1 MVDLRAGEHVPGPP
15 ARAGLTTVLL
25 CPFELDTGPGRGQG
39 GPFTSPQPGPTGCS
53 GHAPCTRSE
62 GKLRDP
68 RGDRGGS
75 VPAPPPL
82 LDHERVQRRK
92 GTETGPRAEPRPGG
106 EGHAQRGRRG
116 PQTGL
121 GPILAPTTVLSVSSV
136 CRPVKPSVIRM
147 DLSIRCRAWRA
158 CPPGPVG
165 VSAWACPSVHPR
177 PPWPLTDGERAV
189 PCRLRPHI
197 LGSRAAVPGPPA
209 AVLGTCAHGGPP
221 WISPRFGAPSPAR
234 SRAGAAGHSGS
245 AVQWF

>member
-1 MVDLRAGEHVPGPP
+1 MDLRAGEHVPGPP

-25 CPFELDTGPGRGQG
+25 CPFELDTGSGRGQG

-75 VPAPPPL
+75 VPAPLPL

-106 EGHAQRGRRG
+106 KGRAQRGRRG

-121 GPILAPTTVLSVSSV
+121 GPILAPTTVLSLCSV

-158 CPPGPVG
+158 CPPGRPRCFCVG
-165 VSAWACPSVHPR
+165 LSLRPSSSSLATYRWREGGSVPAEAPHPGEQSCCPR
-177 PPWPLTDGERAV
+177 PPS
-189 PCRLRPHI
+189 CRPGHLRP
-197 LGSRAAVPGPPA
+197 R
-209 AVLGTCAHGGPP
+209 
-221 WISPRFGAPSPAR
+221 GAPLDFSPIW
-234 SRAGAAGHSGS
+234 SSEPCVQPAGAAGHSGS
-245 AVQWF
+245 AVQRF

>member
-1 MVDLRAGEHVPGPP
+1 MSCPLRYSQCQALCWPRHRPGKFVCIWRCGGGFAGWGACPGAPSSCWVDDSSPLSLRTGHWAWKGTGWPFHVSP
-15 ARAGLTTVLL
+15 AWPHWLL
-25 CPFELDTGPGRGQG
+25 RTR
-39 GPFTSPQPGPTGCS
+39 S
-53 GHAPCTRSE
+53 CTRSE

-75 VPAPPPL
+75 APAPPPL

-158 CPPGPVG
+158 CPPGRPRGFCVG
-165 VSAWACPSVHPR
+165 VLPDH
-177 PPWPLTDGERAV
+177 LQMERGWF
-189 PCRLRPHI
+189 H
-197 LGSRAAVPGPPA
+197 
-209 AVLGTCAHGGPP
+209 
-221 WISPRFGAPSPAR
+221 
-234 SRAGAAGHSGS
+234 AG
-245 AVQWF
+245 